1 MALMCNERM
10 LVYQGDKFE
19 LGLPNNHV
27 LKVVVVDG
35 HAVVTLRIKGPD
47 AETLFERKPHD
58 H

>member
-1 MALMCNERM
+1 MCNERM

-35 HAVVTLRIKGPD
+35 HAVVTLRIKGPET
-47 AETLFERKPHD
+47 ETLFERKPND